1 MTEETRLILEKI
13 DQINQRIDDVNQ
25 KIDEKIDGVNQKID
39 EKIDDVNQKIDEKIE
54 GVNQKIDK
62 VYRKVTSI
70 EVGIETELIER
81 ISIVAEGHQDLY
93 RKLDEALKVENEKEM
108 LKIRVNVLEHETR
121 KLKEKTADIA

>member
-1 MTEETRLILEKI
+1 MRQNLRRRRRQNMTEETRLILEKI

-25 KIDEKIDGVNQKID
+25 KIEGVNQKID
-39 EKIDDVNQKIDEKIE
+39 EKID

>member
-1 MTEETRLILEKI
+1 MRQNLRRRRRQNMTEETRLILEKI
-13 DQINQRIDDVNQ
+13 DQINQR
-25 KIDEKIDGVNQKID
+25 
-39 EKIDDVNQKIDEKIE
+39 IDDVNQKIDEKIE